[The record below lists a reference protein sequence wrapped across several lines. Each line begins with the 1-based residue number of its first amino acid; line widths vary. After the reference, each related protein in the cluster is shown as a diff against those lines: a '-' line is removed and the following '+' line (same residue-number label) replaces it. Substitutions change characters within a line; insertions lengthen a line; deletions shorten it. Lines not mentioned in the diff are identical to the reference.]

1 MPPVIESV
9 SCALFF
15 SFFFIAQRTLPLQS
29 KELSNC
35 KRLTRWLATSGSA
48 NYARTSSFT
57 SKITS
62 SRRYFIIWRLFKEK
76 LPQKCS
82 ASIVNINVLPRFTS
96 CFLSLSLSSSFSI
109 WKQSFFLFYPRFVFP
124 FLGICHPN
132 VTYASTVFLFG
143 YAAFRARKVHDN
155 FIVPSSYALSVAR
168 CSNLS
173 KQNPEI
179 QRWQA
184 MVEERE
190 ATEKRRR
197 SDGERK
203 KRESSQ
209 RY

>member
-1 MPPVIESV
+1 M
-9 SCALFF
+9 
-15 SFFFIAQRTLPLQS
+15 
-29 KELSNC
+29 
-35 KRLTRWLATSGSA
+35 
-48 NYARTSSFT
+48 
-57 SKITS
+57 
-62 SRRYFIIWRLFKEK
+62 
-76 LPQKCS
+76 
-82 ASIVNINVLPRFTS
+82 
-96 CFLSLSLSSSFSI
+96 SLSLSSSFSI

-197 SDGERK
+197 TEET
-203 KRESSQ
+203 RELAEILVSAVDSPRRFNSFDVHEFAASSF
-209 RY
+209 RNASLSLYLAVIVVAVAVAVAAAAP